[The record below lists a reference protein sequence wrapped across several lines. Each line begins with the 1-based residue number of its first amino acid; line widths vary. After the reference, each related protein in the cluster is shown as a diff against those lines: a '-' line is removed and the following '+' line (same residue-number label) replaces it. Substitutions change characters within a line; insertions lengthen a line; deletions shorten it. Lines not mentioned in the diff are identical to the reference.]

1 MMILSRSMDTFFA
14 VYISCWTLICLI
26 AAFLYLKDRNDYTIS
41 RAGYWRF
48 LFVRWKVITFLT
60 AAAGMIII
68 APYTG
73 DPTWDYFDAL
83 YMSVLAFATAPWTLG
98 TIYKAVRKELPLRQ
112 GFVAFCVWMFS
123 ASWSYDLY
131 ILLRDGE
138 YPLTWYA
145 NIFAS
150 SVLYILAGL
159 FWSLEYRKERGVVFS
174 FMERDWPES
183 DVNSDFPKI
192 LAFALPIMVLVAV
205 LILYFFWFKL

>member
-1 MMILSRSMDTFFA
+1 M
-14 VYISCWTLICLI
+14 
-26 AAFLYLKDRNDYTIS
+26 
-41 RAGYWRF
+41 
-48 LFVRWKVITFLT
+48 RWKVITFLT

-150 SVLYILAGL
+150 LVLYILAGL